1 MLGLRAKIKEEEEEI
16 VKKKRCHYSSMRAF
30 IVIKNRLRTGNSKC
44 HSYQQRFRQPKT
56 KVTTAENDQE
66 NKKLEASS
74 SAVQLSKV

>member
-1 MLGLRAKIKEEEEEI
+1 VRAIEI

-30 IVIKNRLRTGNSKC
+30 IVIKNRLRNSKC
-44 HSYQQRFRQPKT
+44 HGYQLKKQRFRQPKT